1 MADDFGMGYA
11 LGQDSGGGNGM
22 FGGDGWIGLIIF
34 AMIFGGGWGNGGMLG
49 GGNGALTRAEL
60 YDGFTLNNLEGGQRD
75 LAAQLANCCCENREA
90 IAQVRYDMA
99 TQFCET
105 RRSIQDLG
113 RELFDYLTQQEMSK
127 MRDEIQTLKFA
138 DSQRSQNQFITQVGN
153 EIVNR
158 LQPNPV
164 PAYMVQN
171 PYAGYGWA
179 GTFGYG
185 GSCYGNGYGCGG
197 CC

>member
-22 FGGDGWIGLIIF
+22 FGGDGWIGLILF
-34 AMIFGGGWGNGGMLG
+34 AMIFGGGWGGSFGN
-49 GGNGALTRAEL
+49 GNGALTRAEL
-60 YDGFTLNNLEGGQRD
+60 YDGLTMNNLEGGQRD

-105 RRSIQDLG
+105 RRAIQDLG
-113 RELFDYLTQQEMSK
+113 REILDYLTQQEMSK
-127 MRDEIQTLKFA
+127 MRDEIQTLKFSA
-138 DSQRSQNQFITQVGN
+138 SQQAQNQFITQVGSD
-153 EIVNR
+153 IVNR
-158 LQPNPV
+158 LQPPPV
-164 PAYMVQN
+164 PAYQVAN
-171 PYAGYGWA
+171 PYIGYGWSGA
-179 GTFGYG
+179 FGYG

-197 CC
+197 YC